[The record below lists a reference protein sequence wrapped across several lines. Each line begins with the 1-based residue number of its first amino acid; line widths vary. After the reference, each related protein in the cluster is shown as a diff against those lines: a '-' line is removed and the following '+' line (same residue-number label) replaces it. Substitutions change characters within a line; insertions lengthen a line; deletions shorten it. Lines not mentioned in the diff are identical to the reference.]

1 MAIQNVVE
9 RFMAEL
15 DSNPALLEAVR
26 ARLQTRELLDLP
38 ERFDSLESTLQ
49 RFMESTER
57 RFEALEG
64 RFGVMEGHLNSLRG
78 DNLERRLQGRIH
90 AIMASGYGLFGVEIV
105 RAAFPPGTLP
115 EFLRDVENA
124 YFDGIID
131 QAQYARLFDT
141 DMIARARRERN
152 RDEVA
157 YIGVEVAN
165 QLDARDVERV
175 VDTGVILARMFPHSE
190 IVTVVYGRSI
200 SEQDEAL
207 AKAKG
212 VDVILTSASR

>member
-1 MAIQNVVE
+1 MAPQNVVE

-26 ARLQTRELLDLP
+26 ARLLTRELLDLP

-49 RFMESTER
+49 RFIESTER
-57 RFEALEG
+57 RFD
-64 RFGVMEGHLNSLRG
+64 VMEGHVDSLRG
-78 DNLERRLQGRIH
+78 DNLEMRLQGRIH
-90 AIMASGYGLFGVEIV
+90 AIMASGNGLFGVEIV
-105 RAAFPPGTLP
+105 MAAFPPGTLP
-115 EFLRDVENA
+115 EFLRNVENA

-152 RDEVA
+152 RDRVA

-190 IVTVVYGRSI
+190 IITVVYGRSI
-200 SEQDEAL
+200 SEQDEAW
-207 AKAKG
+207 AKTKG
-212 VDVILTSASR
+212 VDVILTSDSR